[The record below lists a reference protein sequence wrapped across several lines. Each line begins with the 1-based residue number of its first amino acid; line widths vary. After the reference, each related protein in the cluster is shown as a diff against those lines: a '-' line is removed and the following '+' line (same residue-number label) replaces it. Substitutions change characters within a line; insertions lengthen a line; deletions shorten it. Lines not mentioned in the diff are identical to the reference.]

1 MGFFDGEEG
10 AAKLVLVANVFLISS
25 KLAVVLWTGSIG
37 VFAVLVDSIFDLAGG
52 LFAYFGIRKA
62 QEPPDHNH
70 YYGHKKYGALS
81 GLAQLTLIF
90 LTAFFILF
98 EPADRFFESR
108 PLAVTQLDLA
118 VLLCTILVNILMS
131 RHLSR
136 KAREYGSSALSA
148 TAGNYSSDILQNS
161 VVLVALFGSSL
172 GYYQLDA
179 IAAVIVALLMI
190 RIVYLIGSN
199 SVRELTD
206 GGPDDKVISKISRA
220 ILSQKGVLGF
230 HKLRARSYAGGI
242 YVDVHLQF
250 PDRMSLRRAHE
261 ISGAVKYAVM
271 AAVPQVREVLVH
283 EEPLD

>member
-25 KLAVVLWTGSIG
+25 KLLVVIWTGSLG
-37 VFAVLVDSIFDLAGG
+37 VLAVLVDSIFDLAGG
-52 LFAYFGIRKA
+52 LLAYFGVKKA

-70 YYGHKKYGALS
+70 FYGHKKYGALS

-98 EPADRFFESR
+98 EAVERYFESR
-108 PLAVTQLDLA
+108 PLLITPLVLA
-118 VLLCTILVNILMS
+118 VLVCTIIVNVLMS
-131 RHLSR
+131 RYLSR

-148 TAGNYSSDILQNS
+148 TAANYSSDILQNS
-161 VVLVALFGSSL
+161 VVLLGLFGSSL
-172 GYYQLDA
+172 GLYRLDA
-179 IAAVIVALLMI
+179 IAAVIVSLLMI
-190 RIVYLIGSN
+190 RIVYVIGSN

-206 GGPDDKVISKISRA
+206 GGPDDEVISKIRTA
-220 ILSQKGVLGF
+220 IMSQNGVLSF
-230 HKLRARSYAGGI
+230 HKLRARSYSGGI

-250 PDRMSLRRAHE
+250 PERMSLRRAHR
-261 ISGAVKYAVM
+261 ISGAVKYAVIK
-271 AAVPQVREVLVH
+271 AVPQVREVLVH